1 MGVTA
6 MIVQV
11 EGSEIRLSIC
21 QTRRILKGTVYCG
34 EETYEL
40 NGKERTYKSYRPLGK
55 HVPTLKSSKAPTNYF
70 TPNILRKSWSRL
82 VVSVVHLDALAFP
95 VAAM

>member
-1 MGVTA
+1 MGH
-6 MIVQV
+6 I
-11 EGSEIRLSIC
+11 
-21 QTRRILKGTVYCG
+21 
-34 EETYEL
+34 
-40 NGKERTYKSYRPLGK
+40 YRNLQAIP
-55 HVPTLKSSKAPTNYF
+55 VPTDAHINGYDNRVFQEYKRNGVRSLKSSKAPTNYF